1 MTTETTPHVT
11 VVTIKCKDTS
21 TICPVGGIPAELSDI
36 KSGSKLIIRNSKL
49 NRTMSVIV
57 SGVTAYQ
64 MYTKGYNLHDVL
76 EGASKSNPVEVDLMI
91 EVTSG

>member
-1 MTTETTPHVT
+1 MTTETTPHMT

-21 TICPVGGIPAELSDI
+21 TICPVGGVPPELNDI
-36 KSGSKLIIRNSKL
+36 KPGSKIVIRNSKL
-49 NRTMSVIV
+49 NRTMNVIV

-64 MYTKGYNLHDVL
+64 IYTKGYNLHDVL
-76 EGASKSNPVEVDLMI
+76 EGGCKSNPVEVDLMI